1 MAFFKSSRNHLEAVD
16 KECQSVAQL
25 AAQIRD
31 KCDRSLRGKFEMMQ
45 PEQRATLLKDA
56 LGLYRKL
63 LRALEA
69 AREQQGKM
77 TEEHADNE
85 EAVVAHG
92 KVLSASLD
100 SQRAQSAME
109 EGRKSLREGLVEVEA
124 FFGASS
130 NEAKHVRKVL
140 AELEA
145 Q

>member
-1 MAFFKSSRNHLEAVD
+1 MSLFKKNHLEAVD
-16 KECQSVAQL
+16 KECQVVAQL
-25 AAQIRD
+25 SAQIRE

-56 LGLYRKL
+56 HGLYRKL
-63 LRALEA
+63 MRALEA
-69 AREQQGKM
+69 AREEQARM

-85 EAVVAHG
+85 EAVLAHG
-92 KVLSASLD
+92 RVLAATMD

-109 EGRKSLREGLVEVEA
+109 EGRKSLREGLVEVEG

-130 NEAKHVRKVL
+130 SEAKHVRKVL

-145 Q
+145 H